1 MGAVD
6 YLTQSGTD
14 LKTLLEN
21 DSELSGYAATPY
33 SETDELVRIQ
43 KKYPEISLELHTIKN
58 GEFTTGNPEKIIEYR
73 IRSYTEYTDE
83 STSKTQNNNIAGR
96 IIEILDNPA
105 NWTFTNGSYR
115 IDTDVNFEYE
125 TAISNK
131 GKISRSSEIIAG
143 IYLRE

>member
-1 MGAVD
+1 MLLCRRIVHCRF
-6 YLTQSGTD
+6 
-14 LKTLLEN
+14 LKTLLES

-43 KKYPEISLELHTIKN
+43 KKYPEISLELHTIQN

-73 IRSYTEYTDE
+73 IRTYTEYADE
-83 STSKTQNNNIAGR
+83 STSKTQNNSIAGR
-96 IIEILDNPA
+96 TIEILDNPA
-105 NWTFTNGSYR
+105 NWTFTTGSYR